1 MIQDIYQLEQKY
13 MESLSAIT
21 YAEDSLNR
29 DNKFF
34 AQLKMLMQSEKK
46 MLYSEQI
53 GTGFLDY
60 VRRQTDSERQ
70 NGDAELF
77 IHRLNALL
85 QEKPFPLQRNSR
97 ILPDLSDDFE
107 RFLSEYRCYG
117 LANGLKESSINLN
130 TKIFRMYFEELMKHG
145 CGTFDNMCAENICA
159 AILPFEQIS
168 YLEKIR
174 TLFRYLFHQGY
185 LNRDYSFLVPVPKR
199 PQPMPSVYSINE
211 VQQIENAVDRNTFHG
226 KRDYAALLLATRY
239 GLRGGDI
246 CKMKISSVDFKQ
258 GQITLSQQKTDMPL
272 VLPLLPEVETAI
284 SDYIQNERKDTRSP
298 YLFLSTVP
306 PYDHISV
313 QCLNTLVRKAIVN
326 ARIDPGTR
334 KQGTRIFRSSLAS
347 SMINDDISYEVVRK
361 TLGHSDQNAIKSYV
375 RLDMNQLRIYAL
387 SVPKPTD
394 AFLRYLSGRRD
405 DHDYI

>member
-1 MIQDIYQLEQKY
+1 
-13 MESLSAIT
+13 MESLSTIT
-21 YAEDSLNR
+21 YADDSSNR

-34 AQLKMLMQSEKK
+34 VQLKMLMQSEKK
-46 MLYSEQI
+46 ALYSEQM
-53 GTGFLDY
+53 GEVFLNH

-77 IHRLNALL
+77 IHRLNALM

-107 RFLSEYRCYG
+107 HFLSEYRCHG
-117 LANGLKESSINLN
+117 LTNGLKESSINLN
-130 TKIFRMYFEELMKHG
+130 TKIFRMYFEELIKNG
-145 CGTFDNMCAENICA
+145 CETFDNISSEIICA
-159 AILPFEQIS
+159 AMVPFNQIS

-174 TLFRYLFHQGY
+174 TLFRYLFLHGY
-185 LNRDYSFLVPVPKR
+185 LTHDYSFLVPVPKR
-199 PQPMPSVYSINE
+199 PQPMPSVYSIVE
-211 VQQIENAVDRNTFHG
+211 VQQIENAVDRNTYHG
-226 KRDYAALLLATRY
+226 KRDFAALLLATRY

-246 CKMKISSVDFKQ
+246 CKLKISSLDFDQ
-258 GQITLSQQKTDMPL
+258 EQITLLQQKTDVPL

-284 SDYIQNERKDTRSP
+284 SDYIQNERKDTGSP

-313 QCLNTLVRKAIVN
+313 QCLNTLVSKAIIK
-326 ARIDPGTR
+326 AGIDPGTR

-347 SMINDDISYEVVRK
+347 SMINDDISYDVVRK

-375 RLDMNQLRIYAL
+375 RLDMNQLRVYAL
-387 SVPKPTD
+387 SVPKPSD
-394 AFLRYLSGRRD
+394 AFLGYLSGRRGCE
-405 DHDYI
+405 